1 MTEREPRTRRVTCM
15 CRVRVRV
22 SERSETNCPRDTRHA
37 DHQHGQF
44 FSLVVKYA
52 SRNAFQSIFKKPKA
66 ILHYAL
72 SSKASIFRVATTLLI
87 TLVLYVANWRVV

>member
-1 MTEREPRTRRVTCM
+1 MTEREPRTRVSS
-15 CRVRVRV
+15 VVRV
-22 SERSETNCPRDTRHA
+22 SERPETSCHA
-37 DHQHGQF
+37 DHQHRQF
-44 FSLVVKYA
+44 FTLVVKYA